1 MPMHM
6 FMRVCL
12 LLMSAHVRLCRM
24 CPVAGHGLYGQFA
37 QVLKIHTKDAFP
49 KLLSYL
55 GIPISSASPEMN
67 LDGIDIIA
75 VSSNFSLANFPVLN
89 GASGLP
95 PAVNPGVFLS
105 ADISWTSCEHQ
116 LCKAVGK
123 VFGTGDQNKP
133 GALSIA

>member
-1 MPMHM
+1 M
-6 FMRVCL
+6 
-12 LLMSAHVRLCRM
+12 
-24 CPVAGHGLYGQFA
+24 
-37 QVLKIHTKDAFP
+37 LKIHTKDAWAR
-49 KLLSYL
+49 LLSYL
-55 GIPISSASPEMN
+55 GINVGGGIPEIS
-67 LDGIDIIA
+67 LDGIDIVA
-75 VSSNFSLANFPVLN
+75 VSSNFSLANFPVLK

-123 VFGTGDQNKP
+123 VFGTGDKNKP